1 MENQHQVTLPIL
13 GMTCANCV
21 ASVEKSLAKTQGV
34 HEAQVNLSSERA
46 TVRFDPDKA
55 TVADLVKHIQDAGY
69 DVAIGD
75 AALQLEGS
83 IDPNDAL
90 SLEKLLN
97 QIEGV
102 IYTQVNPTN
111 AKLTVRYVPTILS
124 QNELRKAVRKNG
136 YKLVELSGENAEDPE
151 AAARANEIAHQRKL
165 LNLGL
170 IFTVPLFLLS
180 MGHDFGLL
188 PTMLAHTPW
197 LPWLL
202 FALATPVQFI
212 VGRSFYINAWK
223 SVKNGSANMDLLV
236 ALGTSVAYFYS
247 ILVLV
252 KVFPGHTYFETSAT
266 IITLVRLGKYLE
278 AKAKGGA
285 SEAIRKLLF
294 LRPKKATII
303 RDGLEIEIN
312 ADEVEV
318 GDVLVVRPGEKIPVD
333 GIVAQG
339 ESSVDESMLTGES
352 LPVHKEVGTAVY
364 GATLNKDGRLVVT
377 ANKIGKDTVLSQ
389 IIQLVENAQ
398 ASKAPI
404 QNLADKISA
413 VFVPIVIVIAL
424 ITFLIWFFLVPIA
437 ANSDLTPLARAIINM
452 VAVLVIACPCAMGL
466 ATPTAV
472 MVGTGRGAELGILVK
487 DSASLEEAGSLDT
500 ILLDKT
506 GTLTKGEPTLTDL
519 VSLDPAYSEEKLLQI
534 VSSVESASEHPLA
547 QAIVAEANR
556 RNIQLLPMESFRAI
570 AGKGAR
576 AKVDDKSVFIGSQ
589 RLLEGQEI
597 DLSQASETA
606 GKLQAQGKTIV
617 YAAVEDQLIG
627 LFGITDT
634 LKEQSAEAVRELL
647 KLNLKVGMLTGDN
660 AASAA
665 QIAKVAGID
674 LVFANLL
681 PKDKI
686 AKITELQAQN
696 KKVAMVGDGI
706 NDAPALTQANVGIA
720 IGTGTDVAIASAPIV
735 LISGNLMAVPTAIR
749 LSRRTLRTIKE
760 NLFWAFFY
768 NVLLIPLAAFGKL
781 NPILAAGA
789 MSFSSIFVVTN
800 SMRLKKFK

>member
-75 AALQLEGS
+75 ATLQLEGS

-606 GKLQAQGKTIV
+606 EKLQAQGKTIV

>member
-34 HEAQVNLSSERA
+34 QEAQVNLSSERA

-75 AALQLEGS
+75 ASLQLEGL
-83 IDPNDAL
+83 IDPSDAL
-90 SLEKLLN
+90 SLEKALN
-97 QIEGV
+97 QVEGV
-102 IYTQVNPTN
+102 IYAQVNPTN
-111 AKLTVRYVPTILS
+111 GKLTMRYVPTIVS
-124 QNELRKAVRKNG
+124 QNELRQAVRKIG
-136 YKLVELSGENAEDPE
+136 YKLLELSGENTEDPE

-170 IFTVPLFLLS
+170 LFTIPLFMIS
-180 MGHDFGLL
+180 MSHDFGLL
-188 PTMLAHTPW
+188 PMVLAHAPW

-303 RDGLEIEIN
+303 RDGLESEIN
-312 ADEVEV
+312 IDDVVV

-364 GATLNKDGRLVVT
+364 GATLNKDGRLIVT

-404 QNLADKISA
+404 QTLADKISA

-424 ITFLIWFFLVPIA
+424 ITFLIWFFLVPMA
-437 ANSDLTPLARAIINM
+437 ANSELTPLARAIINM

-487 DSASLEEAGSLDT
+487 DSESLEEAGSLDT
-500 ILLDKT
+500 VLLDKT
-506 GTLTKGEPTLTDL
+506 GTLTKGEPALTDM
-519 VSLDPAYSEEKLLQI
+519 VSLDTAYSEDKLLQL
-534 VSSVESASEHPLA
+534 VASVESGSEHPLA

-556 RNIQLLPMESFRAI
+556 RNVQLLPMESFRAI

-597 DLSQASETA
+597 DLSPA
-606 GKLQAQGKTIV
+606 GESAEKLQSQGKTIV
-617 YAAVEDQLIG
+617 YAAVEDRLIG

-634 LKEQSAEAVRELL
+634 LKDQSVEAVQELH
-647 KLNLKVGMLTGDN
+647 KLGLKVGMLTGDN
-660 AASAA
+660 ATSAA
-665 QIAKVAGID
+665 QIAKAAGID

-686 AKITELQAQN
+686 AKITELQAQS

-749 LSRRTLRTIKE
+749 LSRATLRTIKQ

>member
-576 AKVDDKSVFIGSQ
+576 AKVDDKYVFIGSQ

-606 GKLQAQGKTIV
+606 EKLQAQGKTIV

>member
-34 HEAQVNLSSERA
+34 QEAQVNLSSERA

-75 AALQLEGS
+75 ATLQLEGS

-102 IYTQVNPTN
+102 IYAQVNPTN

-124 QNELRKAVRKNG
+124 QNELRQAVRKNG

-165 LNLGL
+165 LNFGL

-247 ILVLV
+247 ILVLL

-352 LPVHKEVGTAVY
+352 LPVHKEVGAPVY

-437 ANSDLTPLARAIINM
+437 ANSELTPLARAIINM

-534 VSSVESASEHPLA
+534 VSSVESGSEHPLA

-556 RNIQLLPMESFRAI
+556 RNIQLLPIESFRAI

-617 YAAVEDQLIG
+617 YAAVEDHLVG

-634 LKEQSAEAVRELL
+634 LKEQSAEAVRELH

-665 QIAKVAGID
+665 QIAKAAGID

-706 NDAPALTQANVGIA
+706 NDAPALAQANVGIA

>member
-1 MENQHQVTLPIL
+1 MENQHQVTIPIL

-21 ASVEKSLAKTQGV
+21 ATVEKSLAKTQGV
-34 HEAQVNLSSERA
+34 QEAQVNLSSERA
-46 TVRFDPDKA
+46 TVRFDPEKA

-69 DVAIGD
+69 EVAVGD
-75 AALQLEGS
+75 ASLQLEGS

-90 SLEKLLN
+90 ALEKALN
-97 QIEGV
+97 QLEGV
-102 IYTQVNPTN
+102 IYAQVNPTN
-111 AKLTVRYVPTILS
+111 GKLTVRYVPTIVS
-124 QNELRKAVRKNG
+124 QNELRQSVRKIG
-136 YKLVELSGENAEDPE
+136 YKLLELSGENTEDPE

-165 LNLGL
+165 LNIGL
-170 IFTVPLFLLS
+170 FFTIPLFLLS

-188 PTMLAHTPW
+188 PMVLAHASW

-223 SVKNGSANMDLLV
+223 SVRNGSANMDLLV

-247 ILVLV
+247 ILVLL
-252 KVFPGHTYFETSAT
+252 KVFPGHAYFETSAT

-303 RDGLEIEIN
+303 RDGLEAEISI
-312 ADEVEV
+312 DDVVV

-352 LPVHKEVGTAVY
+352 LPVHKELGTAVY
-364 GATLNKDGRLVVT
+364 GATLNKDGRLIVT

-404 QNLADKISA
+404 QTLADKISA
-413 VFVPIVIVIAL
+413 VFVPIVILIAL
-424 ITFLIWFFLVPIA
+424 ITFLVWFFLVPIA
-437 ANSDLTPLARAIINM
+437 ANSELTTLARAIINM

-487 DSASLEEAGSLDT
+487 DSESLEEAGSLDT
-500 ILLDKT
+500 VLLDKT
-506 GTLTKGEPTLTDL
+506 GTLTKGEPALTDM
-519 VSLDPAYSEEKLLQI
+519 VSLDPNYSEEKLLQL
-534 VSSVESASEHPLA
+534 VASVESGSEHPLA

-556 RNIQLLPMESFRAI
+556 RNVQQLSIASFRAI

-576 AKVDDKSVFIGSQ
+576 AKVDEKSVFVGSQ
-589 RLLEGQEI
+589 RLLEGQEV
-597 DLSQASETA
+597 DLSPAAESAE
-606 GKLQAQGKTIV
+606 KLQSQGKTIV
-617 YAAVEDQLIG
+617 YAAVEDKLVG

-634 LKEQSAEAVRELL
+634 LKDQSVEAVQELH
-647 KLNLKVGMLTGDN
+647 KLGLKVGMLTGDN

-665 QIAKVAGID
+665 QIAKAASID

-749 LSRRTLRTIKE
+749 LSRATLRTIKQ

>member
-34 HEAQVNLSSERA
+34 QEAQVNLSSERA

-75 AALQLEGS
+75 ASLQLEGL
-83 IDPNDAL
+83 IDPSDAL
-90 SLEKLLN
+90 SLEKALN
-97 QIEGV
+97 QVEGV
-102 IYTQVNPTN
+102 IYAQVNPTN
-111 AKLTVRYVPTILS
+111 GKLTVRYVPTIVS
-124 QNELRKAVRKNG
+124 QNELRQTVKKNG
-136 YKLVELSGENAEDPE
+136 YKLLELSGENIEDPE

-170 IFTVPLFLLS
+170 LFTIPLFMIS

-188 PTMLAHTPW
+188 PMVLAHASW

-247 ILVLV
+247 ILVLL

-303 RDGLEIEIN
+303 RDGLESEIN
-312 ADEVEV
+312 IDDVVV

-339 ESSVDESMLTGES
+339 ESSVDESVLTGES

-364 GATLNKDGRLVVT
+364 GATLNKDGRLIVT

-404 QNLADKISA
+404 QTLADKISA

-424 ITFLIWFFLVPIA
+424 ITFLIWFFLVPMA
-437 ANSDLTPLARAIINM
+437 ANSELTPLARAIINM

-487 DSASLEEAGSLDT
+487 DSESLEEAGSLDT
-500 ILLDKT
+500 VLLDKT
-506 GTLTKGEPTLTDL
+506 GTLTKGEPALTDM
-519 VSLDPAYSEEKLLQI
+519 VSLDTAYSEDKLLQL
-534 VSSVESASEHPLA
+534 VASVESGSEHPLA

-556 RNIQLLPMESFRAI
+556 RNVQLLPMESFRAI

-597 DLSQASETA
+597 DLSPA
-606 GKLQAQGKTIV
+606 GESAEKLQSQGKTIV
-617 YAAVEDQLIG
+617 YAAVEDRLIG

-634 LKEQSAEAVRELL
+634 LKEQSVEAVQELH
-647 KLNLKVGMLTGDN
+647 KLGLKVGMLTGDN
-660 AASAA
+660 ATSAA
-665 QIAKVAGID
+665 QIAKAAGID

-686 AKITELQAQN
+686 AKITELQAQS

-749 LSRRTLRTIKE
+749 LSRATLRTIKQ

>member
-21 ASVEKSLAKTQGV
+21 ATVEKSLSKTDGV
-34 HEAQVNLSSERA
+34 QEAQVNLSNERA
-46 TVRFDPDKA
+46 TVRFDPEKA
-55 TVADLVKHIQDAGY
+55 TVADLVKHIQNAGY
-69 DVAIGD
+69 DVAVGD
-75 AALQLEGS
+75 ASLQLEGS

-90 SLEKLLN
+90 ALEKTLN
-97 QIEGV
+97 QAEGV
-102 IYTQVNPTN
+102 IYTQVNPAN
-111 AKLTVRYVPTILS
+111 GKLTVRYVPTIIS
-124 QNELRKAVRKNG
+124 QNELRQAVRKSG
-136 YKLVELSGENAEDPE
+136 YKLVELSAESAEDPE
-151 AAARANEIAHQRKL
+151 AAARAREIAHQRKL
-165 LNLGL
+165 LTIGL
-170 IFTVPLFLLS
+170 IFTIPLFLLS

-188 PTMLAHTPW
+188 PMFLAHTSW
-197 LPWLL
+197 LPWLF

-223 SVKNGSANMDLLV
+223 SIRNGSANMDLLV
-236 ALGTSVAYFYS
+236 SLGTSVAYFYS
-247 ILVLV
+247 ILVLL

-303 RDGLEIEIN
+303 RDGIESEIN
-312 ADEVEV
+312 IDDVVV

-352 LPVHKEVGTAVY
+352 LPVHKEVGAAVY
-364 GATLNKDGRLVVT
+364 GATLNKDGRLVLT

-413 VFVPIVIVIAL
+413 VFVPIVIGIAL
-424 ITFLIWFFLVPIA
+424 VTFLVWFFLVPMTA
-437 ANSDLTPLARAIINM
+437 SSELTPLARAIINT

-487 DSASLEEAGSLDT
+487 DSESLEEAGSLDT

-506 GTLTKGEPTLTDL
+506 GTLTKGEPALTDL
-519 VSLDPAYSEEKLLQI
+519 VSLDPDYPEEKLLQL
-534 VSSVESASEHPLA
+534 VASVESGSEHPLG

-556 RNIQLLPMESFRAI
+556 RNVQLLAIASFRAI

-576 AKVDDKSVFIGSQ
+576 AKVDEKSIYVGSQ
-589 RLLEGQEI
+589 RLLESQEL
-597 DLSQASETA
+597 DLSQAQEHA
-606 GKLQAQGKTIV
+606 EKLQAQGKTIV
-617 YAAVEDQLIG
+617 YAAVEDKLVG

-634 LKEQSAEAVRELL
+634 LKDQSVEAVKELH

-665 QIAKVAGID
+665 QIAKTAGID
-674 LVFANLL
+674 LVYANLL

-749 LSRRTLRTIKE
+749 LSRSTLKTIKQ

-781 NPILAAGA
+781 NPILAAAA

-800 SMRLKKFK
+800 SIRLKKFK

>member
-1 MENQHQVTLPIL
+1 
-13 GMTCANCV
+13 
-21 ASVEKSLAKTQGV
+21 
-34 HEAQVNLSSERA
+34 
-46 TVRFDPDKA
+46 
-55 TVADLVKHIQDAGY
+55 
-69 DVAIGD
+69 
-75 AALQLEGS
+75 
-83 IDPNDAL
+83 
-90 SLEKLLN
+90 
-97 QIEGV
+97 
-102 IYTQVNPTN
+102 
-111 AKLTVRYVPTILS
+111 
-124 QNELRKAVRKNG
+124 
-136 YKLVELSGENAEDPE
+136 
-151 AAARANEIAHQRKL
+151 
-165 LNLGL
+165 
-170 IFTVPLFLLS
+170 

-188 PTMLAHTPW
+188 PMVLAHAPW

-236 ALGTSVAYFYS
+236 SLGTSVAYFYS
-247 ILVLV
+247 ILVLL
-252 KVFPGHTYFETSAT
+252 KVFPGHAYFETSAT

-303 RDGLEIEIN
+303 RDGLESEIN
-312 ADEVEV
+312 IDDVVV

-364 GATLNKDGRLVVT
+364 GATLNKDGRLIVT

-404 QNLADKISA
+404 QTLADKISA

-424 ITFLIWFFLVPIA
+424 ITFLVWFFLVPMA
-437 ANSDLTPLARAIINM
+437 ANSELTPLARAIINM

-487 DSASLEEAGSLDT
+487 DSESLEEAGSLDT
-500 ILLDKT
+500 VLLDKT
-506 GTLTKGEPTLTDL
+506 GTLTKGEPALTDM
-519 VSLDPAYSEEKLLQI
+519 VSLDTAYSEEKLLQL
-534 VSSVESASEHPLA
+534 VASVESGSEHPLA

-556 RNIQLLPMESFRAI
+556 RNVQLLPMESFRAI

-576 AKVDDKSVFIGSQ
+576 AKVEDKSVFIGSQ
-589 RLLEGQEI
+589 RLLEGEEV
-597 DLSQASETA
+597 DLSQARESAE
-606 GKLQAQGKTIV
+606 KLQSQGKTIV
-617 YAAVEDQLIG
+617 YAAVQDRLIG

-634 LKEQSAEAVRELL
+634 LKDQSVEAVQELH
-647 KLNLKVGMLTGDN
+647 KLGLKVGMLTGDN
-660 AASAA
+660 ATSAA
-665 QIAKVAGID
+665 QIAKAAGID

-749 LSRRTLRTIKE
+749 LSRATLRTIKQ

>member
-1 MENQHQVTLPIL
+1 
-13 GMTCANCV
+13 
-21 ASVEKSLAKTQGV
+21 
-34 HEAQVNLSSERA
+34 
-46 TVRFDPDKA
+46 
-55 TVADLVKHIQDAGY
+55 
-69 DVAIGD
+69 
-75 AALQLEGS
+75 
-83 IDPNDAL
+83 
-90 SLEKLLN
+90 
-97 QIEGV
+97 
-102 IYTQVNPTN
+102 
-111 AKLTVRYVPTILS
+111 
-124 QNELRKAVRKNG
+124 
-136 YKLVELSGENAEDPE
+136 
-151 AAARANEIAHQRKL
+151 
-165 LNLGL
+165 
-170 IFTVPLFLLS
+170 
-180 MGHDFGLL
+180 LL

-247 ILVLV
+247 ILVLL

-352 LPVHKEVGTAVY
+352 LPVHKEVGAPVY

-437 ANSDLTPLARAIINM
+437 ANSELTPLARAIINM

-534 VSSVESASEHPLA
+534 VSSVESGSEHPLA

-556 RNIQLLPMESFRAI
+556 RNIQLLPIESFRAI

-617 YAAVEDQLIG
+617 YAAVEDHLVG

-634 LKEQSAEAVRELL
+634 LKEQSAEAVRELH

-665 QIAKVAGID
+665 QIAKAAGID

-706 NDAPALTQANVGIA
+706 NDAPALAQANVGIA

>member
-1 MENQHQVTLPIL
+1 MQNQHQVTLPIL

-34 HEAQVNLSSERA
+34 QEAQVNLSSERA

-83 IDPNDAL
+83 IDSNDAL

-97 QIEGV
+97 HIEGV
-102 IYTQVNPTN
+102 IYAQVNPTN

-124 QNELRKAVRKNG
+124 QNELRQAVRKNG
-136 YKLVELSGENAEDPE
+136 YKLVEVSGENAEDPE
-151 AAARANEIAHQRKL
+151 SAARANEIAHQRKL
-165 LNLGL
+165 LNFGL

-188 PTMLAHTPW
+188 PTMLAHSPW

-247 ILVLV
+247 ILVLL
-252 KVFPGHTYFETSAT
+252 KVFPGHAYFETSAT
-266 IITLVRLGKYLE
+266 IVTLVRLGKYLE

-285 SEAIRKLLF
+285 GEAIRKLLF
-294 LRPKKATII
+294 LRPKKATVI
-303 RDGLEIEIN
+303 RDGLEVEIN

-352 LPVHKEVGTAVY
+352 LPVHKELGAAVY

-437 ANSDLTPLARAIINM
+437 ANSELTPLARAIINM

-534 VSSVESASEHPLA
+534 VSSVESGSEHPLA

-576 AKVDDKSVFIGSQ
+576 AKVGDKSIFIGSQ

-606 GKLQAQGKTIV
+606 EKLQAQGKTIV
-617 YAAVEDQLIG
+617 YAAVEDHLVG

-634 LKEQSAEAVRELL
+634 LKEQSAEAVRELH

-665 QIAKVAGID
+665 QIAKAAGID

-686 AKITELQAQN
+686 AKIIELQAQN

>member
-34 HEAQVNLSSERA
+34 QEAQVNLSSERA

-75 AALQLEGS
+75 ASLQLEGL
-83 IDPNDAL
+83 IDPSDAL
-90 SLEKLLN
+90 SLEKALN
-97 QIEGV
+97 QVEGV
-102 IYTQVNPTN
+102 IYAQVNPTN
-111 AKLTVRYVPTILS
+111 GKLTVRYVPTIVS
-124 QNELRKAVRKNG
+124 QNELRQTVKKNG
-136 YKLVELSGENAEDPE
+136 YKLLELSGENIEDPE

-170 IFTVPLFLLS
+170 LFTIPLFMIS

-188 PTMLAHTPW
+188 PMVLAHASW

-247 ILVLV
+247 ILVLL

-303 RDGLEIEIN
+303 RDGLESEIN
-312 ADEVEV
+312 IDDVVV

-364 GATLNKDGRLVVT
+364 GATLNKDGRLIVT

-404 QNLADKISA
+404 QTLADKISA

-424 ITFLIWFFLVPIA
+424 ITFLVWFFLVPMA
-437 ANSDLTPLARAIINM
+437 ANSELTPLARAIINM

-487 DSASLEEAGSLDT
+487 DSESLEEAGSLDT
-500 ILLDKT
+500 VLLDKT
-506 GTLTKGEPTLTDL
+506 GTLTKGEPALTDM
-519 VSLDPAYSEEKLLQI
+519 VSLDTAYSEDKLLQL
-534 VSSVESASEHPLA
+534 VASVESGSEHPLA

-556 RNIQLLPMESFRAI
+556 RNVQLLPMESFRAI

-576 AKVDDKSVFIGSQ
+576 AKVDAKSVFIGSQ

-597 DLSQASETA
+597 DLSPA
-606 GKLQAQGKTIV
+606 GESAEKLQSQGKTIV
-617 YAAVEDQLIG
+617 YAAVEDRLIG

-634 LKEQSAEAVRELL
+634 LKEQSVEAVQELH
-647 KLNLKVGMLTGDN
+647 KLGLKVGMLTGDN
-660 AASAA
+660 ATSAA
-665 QIAKVAGID
+665 QIAKAAGID

-686 AKITELQAQN
+686 AKITELQTQN

-749 LSRRTLRTIKE
+749 LSRATLRTIKQ

>member
-1 MENQHQVTLPIL
+1 MQNQHQVTLPIL

-34 HEAQVNLSSERA
+34 QEAQVNLSSERA

-83 IDPNDAL
+83 IDSNDAL

-97 QIEGV
+97 HIEGV
-102 IYTQVNPTN
+102 IYAQVNPTN

-124 QNELRKAVRKNG
+124 QNELRQAVRKNG
-136 YKLVELSGENAEDPE
+136 YKLVEVSGENAEDPE
-151 AAARANEIAHQRKL
+151 SAARANEIAHQRKL
-165 LNLGL
+165 LNFGL

-188 PTMLAHTPW
+188 PTMLAHSPW

-247 ILVLV
+247 ILVLL
-252 KVFPGHTYFETSAT
+252 KVFPGHAYFETSAT
-266 IITLVRLGKYLE
+266 IVTLVRLGKYLE

-285 SEAIRKLLF
+285 GEAIRKLLF
-294 LRPKKATII
+294 LRPKKATVI
-303 RDGLEIEIN
+303 RDGLEVEIN
-312 ADEVEV
+312 AEEVEV

-352 LPVHKEVGTAVY
+352 LPVHKELGAAVY

-437 ANSDLTPLARAIINM
+437 ANSELTPLARAIINM

-534 VSSVESASEHPLA
+534 VSSVESGSEHPLA

-576 AKVDDKSVFIGSQ
+576 AKVGDKSIFIGSQ

-606 GKLQAQGKTIV
+606 EKLQAQGKTIV
-617 YAAVEDQLIG
+617 YAAVEDHLVG

-634 LKEQSAEAVRELL
+634 LKEQSAEAVRELH

-665 QIAKVAGID
+665 QIAKAAGID

-686 AKITELQAQN
+686 AKIIELQAQN

>member
-21 ASVEKSLAKTQGV
+21 ATVEKSLSKTEGV
-34 HEAQVNLSSERA
+34 QEAQVNLSSERA
-46 TVRFDPDKA
+46 TVRFNPDKA
-55 TVADLVKHIQDAGY
+55 SVADLVKHIQDAGY
-69 DVAIGD
+69 EVAVGD
-75 AALQLEGS
+75 ASLQLEGS
-83 IDPNDAL
+83 IDPTDAL
-90 SLEKLLN
+90 TLEKSLN

-102 IYTQVNPTN
+102 IYAQVNPAN
-111 AKLTVRYVPTILS
+111 GKLTVRYIPTIVS
-124 QNELRKAVRKNG
+124 QNELRQSVRKSGN
-136 YKLVELSGENAEDPE
+136 KLVELTGENVEDPE

-165 LNLGL
+165 LNIGL

-180 MGHDFGLL
+180 MGRDFGLL
-188 PTMLAHTPW
+188 PMALGHSPW
-197 LPWLL
+197 LSWLL

-223 SVKNGSANMDLLV
+223 SIKNRSANMDLLV
-236 ALGTSVAYFYS
+236 SLGTSVAYFYS
-247 ILVLV
+247 IMVLL

-303 RDGLEIEIN
+303 RDGVESEIN
-312 ADEVEV
+312 IDDVEV

-333 GIVAQG
+333 GIVSQG

-352 LPVHKEVGTAVY
+352 LPVHKEVGAAVY
-364 GATLNKDGRLVVT
+364 GATLNKDGRLVLT
-377 ANKIGKDTVLSQ
+377 ANKVGKDTVLSQ

-413 VFVPIVIVIAL
+413 VFVPIVIGIAL
-424 ITFLIWFFLVPIA
+424 VTFLVWFFLVPLA
-437 ANSDLTPLARAIINM
+437 ANSELTPLARAIINT

-487 DSASLEEAGSLDT
+487 DSESLEEAGSLDT
-500 ILLDKT
+500 VLLDKT
-506 GTLTKGEPTLTDL
+506 GTLTRGEPALTDL
-519 VSLDPAYSEEKLLQI
+519 VSLDPSYPEEKLLQI
-534 VSSVESASEHPLA
+534 TASVESGSEHPLA

-556 RNIQLLPMESFRAI
+556 RNIQLLPVVSFRAI
-570 AGKGAR
+570 SGKGAR
-576 AKVDDKSVFIGSQ
+576 GKVDDKSVFIGSQ
-589 RLLEGQEI
+589 RLLEGEEI
-597 DLSQASETA
+597 DLSQTSESA
-606 GKLQAQGKTIV
+606 AKLQAQGKTIV
-617 YAAVEDQLIG
+617 YAAVENRLVGI
-627 LFGITDT
+627 FGITDT
-634 LKEQSAEAVRELL
+634 LKDQSVEAVRELH
-647 KLNLKVGMLTGDN
+647 KLNLQVGMLTGDN
-660 AASAA
+660 ATSAA
-665 QIAKVAGID
+665 QIAKMAGID
-674 LVFANLL
+674 LIFANLL

-686 AKITELQAQN
+686 SKITELQAQN

-749 LSRRTLRTIKE
+749 LSRSTLRTIKQ

-781 NPILAAGA
+781 NPILAAAA
-789 MSFSSIFVVTN
+789 MSFSSIFVITN
-800 SMRLKKFK
+800 SLRLKKFK

>member
-34 HEAQVNLSSERA
+34 QEAQVNLSSERA
-46 TVRFDPDKA
+46 TVCFDPDKA

-75 AALQLEGS
+75 ASLQLEGL
-83 IDPNDAL
+83 IDPSDAL
-90 SLEKLLN
+90 SLEKALN
-97 QIEGV
+97 EVEGV
-102 IYTQVNPTN
+102 IYAQVNPTN
-111 AKLTVRYVPTILS
+111 GKLTVRYVPTIVS
-124 QNELRKAVRKNG
+124 QNELRQAVRKIG
-136 YKLVELSGENAEDPE
+136 YKLLELSGENIEDPE

-170 IFTVPLFLLS
+170 LFTIPLFLIS

-188 PTMLAHTPW
+188 PMVLAHAPW

-247 ILVLV
+247 ILVLL
-252 KVFPGHTYFETSAT
+252 KVFPGHAYFETSAT

-303 RDGLEIEIN
+303 RDGLESEIN
-312 ADEVEV
+312 IDDVVV

-364 GATLNKDGRLVVT
+364 GATLNKDGRLIVT

-404 QNLADKISA
+404 QTLADKISA

-424 ITFLIWFFLVPIA
+424 ITFLIWFFLVPMA
-437 ANSDLTPLARAIINM
+437 ANSELTPLARAIINM

-487 DSASLEEAGSLDT
+487 DSESLEEAGSLDT
-500 ILLDKT
+500 VLLDKT
-506 GTLTKGEPTLTDL
+506 GTLTKGEPALTDM
-519 VSLDPAYSEEKLLQI
+519 VSLDTAYSEDKLLQL
-534 VSSVESASEHPLA
+534 VASVESGSEHPLA

-556 RNIQLLPMESFRAI
+556 RNVQLLPMESFRAI

-576 AKVDDKSVFIGSQ
+576 AKVDAKSVFIGSQ

-597 DLSQASETA
+597 DLSPA
-606 GKLQAQGKTIV
+606 GESAEKLQSQGKTIV
-617 YAAVEDQLIG
+617 YAAVEDRLIG

-634 LKEQSAEAVRELL
+634 LKDQSVEAVQELH
-647 KLNLKVGMLTGDN
+647 KLGLKVGMLTGDN
-660 AASAA
+660 ATSAA
-665 QIAKVAGID
+665 QIAKAAGID

-749 LSRRTLRTIKE
+749 LSRATLRTIKQ

>member
-21 ASVEKSLAKTQGV
+21 ATVEKSLAKTQGV
-34 HEAQVNLSSERA
+34 QEAQVNLSSERA
-46 TVRFDPDKA
+46 TVRFDPAKA

-75 AALQLEGS
+75 ASLQLEGL
-83 IDPNDAL
+83 IDPSDAL
-90 SLEKLLN
+90 SLEKALN
-97 QIEGV
+97 QVEGV
-102 IYTQVNPTN
+102 IYAQVNPTN
-111 AKLTVRYVPTILS
+111 GKLTVRYVPTIVS
-124 QNELRKAVRKNG
+124 QNELRQAVKKNG
-136 YKLVELSGENAEDPE
+136 YKLVELSTDCAEDPE
-151 AAARANEIAHQRKL
+151 ALARANEIAHQRKL
-165 LNLGL
+165 LTIGL
-170 IFTVPLFLLS
+170 LFTVPLFLLS

-188 PTMLAHTPW
+188 PMFLAHAPW

-223 SVKNGSANMDLLV
+223 SIKNGSANMDLLV
-236 ALGTSVAYFYS
+236 SLGTSVAYFYS
-247 ILVLV
+247 ILVLL
-252 KVFPGHTYFETSAT
+252 KVFPGHAYFETSAT

-303 RDGLEIEIN
+303 RDGVESEIN
-312 ADEVEV
+312 IDDVEV

-352 LPVHKEVGTAVY
+352 LPVHKEVGTPVY
-364 GATLNKDGRLVVT
+364 GATLNKDGRLILT

-398 ASKAPI
+398 GSKAPI

-424 ITFLIWFFLVPIA
+424 ITFLVWFFLVPMA
-437 ANSDLTPLARAIINM
+437 ANSELTPLARAIINM

-487 DSASLEEAGSLDT
+487 DSESLEEAGSLDT

-506 GTLTKGEPTLTDL
+506 GTLTKGEPALTDM
-519 VSLDPAYSEEKLLQI
+519 VSLDTAYSEEKLLQL
-534 VSSVESASEHPLA
+534 VASVESGSEHPLA

-556 RNIQLLPMESFRAI
+556 RNVQLLPIESFRAI

-576 AKVDDKSVFIGSQ
+576 AKVDEKSVFIGSQ

-597 DLSQASETA
+597 DLSPA
-606 GKLQAQGKTIV
+606 GESAEKLQSQGKTIV
-617 YAAVEDQLIG
+617 YAAVEDRLVG

-634 LKEQSAEAVRELL
+634 LKDQSVEAVQELH
-647 KLNLKVGMLTGDN
+647 KLGLKVGMLTGDN
-660 AASAA
+660 ATSAA
-665 QIAKVAGID
+665 QIAKAAGID

-749 LSRRTLRTIKE
+749 LSRATLRTIKQ

>member
-34 HEAQVNLSSERA
+34 QEAQVNLSSERA

-75 AALQLEGS
+75 ASLQLEGL
-83 IDPNDAL
+83 IDPSDAL
-90 SLEKLLN
+90 SLEKALN
-97 QIEGV
+97 QVEGV
-102 IYTQVNPTN
+102 IYAQVNPTN
-111 AKLTVRYVPTILS
+111 GKLTVRYVPTIVS
-124 QNELRKAVRKNG
+124 QNELRQAVRKIG
-136 YKLVELSGENAEDPE
+136 YKLLELSGENTEDPE

-170 IFTVPLFLLS
+170 LFTIPLFTIS

-188 PTMLAHTPW
+188 PMVLAHAPW

-236 ALGTSVAYFYS
+236 SLGTSVAYFYS
-247 ILVLV
+247 ILVLL
-252 KVFPGHTYFETSAT
+252 KVFPGHAYFETSAT

-303 RDGLEIEIN
+303 RDGLESEIN
-312 ADEVEV
+312 IDDVVV

-364 GATLNKDGRLVVT
+364 GATLNKDGRLIVT

-404 QNLADKISA
+404 QTLADKISA

-424 ITFLIWFFLVPIA
+424 ITFLVWFFLVPMA
-437 ANSDLTPLARAIINM
+437 ANSELTPLARAIINM

-487 DSASLEEAGSLDT
+487 DSESLEEAGSLDT
-500 ILLDKT
+500 VLLDKT
-506 GTLTKGEPTLTDL
+506 GTLTKGEPALTDM
-519 VSLDPAYSEEKLLQI
+519 VSLDTAYSEEKLLQL
-534 VSSVESASEHPLA
+534 VASVESGSEHPLA

-556 RNIQLLPMESFRAI
+556 RNVQLLPMESFRAI

-576 AKVDDKSVFIGSQ
+576 AKVEDKSVFIGSQ
-589 RLLEGQEI
+589 RLLEGEEV
-597 DLSQASETA
+597 DLSQARESAE
-606 GKLQAQGKTIV
+606 KLQSQGKTIV
-617 YAAVEDQLIG
+617 YAAVQDRLIG

-634 LKEQSAEAVRELL
+634 LKDQSVEAVQELH
-647 KLNLKVGMLTGDN
+647 KLGLKVGMLTGDN
-660 AASAA
+660 ATSAA
-665 QIAKVAGID
+665 QIAKAAGID

-749 LSRRTLRTIKE
+749 LSRATLRTIKQ

>member
-34 HEAQVNLSSERA
+34 QEAQVNLSSERA

-75 AALQLEGS
+75 ASLQLEGL
-83 IDPNDAL
+83 IDPSDAL
-90 SLEKLLN
+90 SLEKALN
-97 QIEGV
+97 QVEGV
-102 IYTQVNPTN
+102 IYAQVNPTN
-111 AKLTVRYVPTILS
+111 GKLTMRYVPTIVS
-124 QNELRKAVRKNG
+124 QNELRQAVRKIG
-136 YKLVELSGENAEDPE
+136 YKLLELSGENTEDPE

-170 IFTVPLFLLS
+170 LFTIPLFMIS

-188 PTMLAHTPW
+188 PMVLAHAPW

-303 RDGLEIEIN
+303 RDGLESEIN
-312 ADEVEV
+312 IDDVVV

-364 GATLNKDGRLVVT
+364 GATLNKDGRLIVT

-404 QNLADKISA
+404 QTLADKISA

-424 ITFLIWFFLVPIA
+424 ITFLIWFFLVPMA
-437 ANSDLTPLARAIINM
+437 ANSELTPLARAIINM

-487 DSASLEEAGSLDT
+487 DSESLEEAGSLDT
-500 ILLDKT
+500 VLLDKT
-506 GTLTKGEPTLTDL
+506 GTLTKGEPALTDM
-519 VSLDPAYSEEKLLQI
+519 VSLDTAYSEDKLLQL
-534 VSSVESASEHPLA
+534 VASVESGSEHPLA

-556 RNIQLLPMESFRAI
+556 RNVQLLPMESFRAI

-597 DLSQASETA
+597 DLSPA
-606 GKLQAQGKTIV
+606 GESAEKLQSQGKTIV
-617 YAAVEDQLIG
+617 YAAVEDRLIG

-634 LKEQSAEAVRELL
+634 LKDQSVEAVQELH
-647 KLNLKVGMLTGDN
+647 KLGLKVGMLTGDN
-660 AASAA
+660 ATSAA
-665 QIAKVAGID
+665 QIAKAAGID

-686 AKITELQAQN
+686 AKITELQAQS

-749 LSRRTLRTIKE
+749 LSRATLRTIKQ

>member
-21 ASVEKSLAKTQGV
+21 ATVEKSLSKTEGV
-34 HEAQVNLSSERA
+34 QEAQVNLSSERA
-46 TVRFDPDKA
+46 TVRFDPAKA
-55 TVADLVKHIQDAGY
+55 NVADLVKHIQDAGY
-69 DVAIGD
+69 EVAVGD
-75 AALQLEGS
+75 ASLQLEGS

-90 SLEKLLN
+90 ALEKSLN

-102 IYTQVNPTN
+102 IYAQVNPTN
-111 AKLTVRYVPTILS
+111 SKLTVRYVPTIVS
-124 QNELRKAVRKNG
+124 QNELRQAVRKSG
-136 YKLVELSGENAEDPE
+136 YKLVELSGENVEDPE
-151 AAARANEIAHQRKL
+151 AAARAHEIAHQRKL
-165 LNLGL
+165 LNIGL

-188 PTMLAHTPW
+188 PMALAHSPL

-236 ALGTSVAYFYS
+236 SLGTSVAYFYS
-247 ILVLV
+247 ILVLL
-252 KVFPGHTYFETSAT
+252 KVFPGHAYFETSAT

-303 RDGLEIEIN
+303 RDGVESEIN
-312 ADEVEV
+312 IDDVEV

-333 GIVAQG
+333 GIVSQG

-352 LPVHKEVGTAVY
+352 LPVHKEIGAAVY
-364 GATLNKDGRLVVT
+364 GATLNKDGRLILT

-413 VFVPIVIVIAL
+413 VFVPIVIGIAM
-424 ITFLIWFFLVPIA
+424 ITFLVWFFLVPLA
-437 ANSDLTPLARAIINM
+437 ANSELTPLARAIINT

-506 GTLTKGEPTLTDL
+506 GTLTKGEPALTDL
-519 VSLDPAYSEEKLLQI
+519 VSLDPAYPEENLLQI
-534 VSSVESASEHPLA
+534 VASVESGSEHPLG

-556 RNIQLLPMESFRAI
+556 RNIQLLPIGSFRAI

-576 AKVDDKSVFIGSQ
+576 GKVNDKPIFVGSQ
-589 RLLEGQEI
+589 RLLEGEEI
-597 DLSQASETA
+597 DLGPASESA
-606 GKLQAQGKTIV
+606 ERLQSQGKTIV
-617 YAAVEDQLIG
+617 YAAVENKLIG

-634 LKEQSAEAVRELL
+634 LKDQSVEAVRELH
-647 KLNLKVGMLTGDN
+647 KLNLEVGMLTGDN

-665 QIAKVAGID
+665 QIAKAAGID

-686 AKITELQAQN
+686 SKILELQAQN

-749 LSRRTLRTIKE
+749 LSRATLRTIKQ

-781 NPILAAGA
+781 NPILAAAA

-800 SMRLKKFK
+800 SIRLKKFK

>member
-34 HEAQVNLSSERA
+34 QEAQVNLSSERA

-75 AALQLEGS
+75 ASLQLEGL
-83 IDPNDAL
+83 IDPSDAL
-90 SLEKLLN
+90 SLEKALN
-97 QIEGV
+97 QVEGV
-102 IYTQVNPTN
+102 IYAQVNPTN
-111 AKLTVRYVPTILS
+111 GKLTVRYVPTIVS
-124 QNELRKAVRKNG
+124 QNELRQAVRKIG
-136 YKLVELSGENAEDPE
+136 YKLLELSGENTEDPE

-170 IFTVPLFLLS
+170 LFTIPLFTIS

-188 PTMLAHTPW
+188 PMFLAHAPW

-236 ALGTSVAYFYS
+236 SLGTSVAYFYS
-247 ILVLV
+247 ILVLL
-252 KVFPGHTYFETSAT
+252 KVFPGHAYFETSAT

-303 RDGLEIEIN
+303 RDGLESEIN
-312 ADEVEV
+312 IDDVVV

-364 GATLNKDGRLVVT
+364 GATLNKDGRLIVT

-404 QNLADKISA
+404 QTLADKISA

-424 ITFLIWFFLVPIA
+424 ITFLVWFFLVPMA
-437 ANSDLTPLARAIINM
+437 ANSELTPLARAIINM

-487 DSASLEEAGSLDT
+487 DSESLEEAGSLDT
-500 ILLDKT
+500 VLLDKT
-506 GTLTKGEPTLTDL
+506 GTLTKGEPALTDM
-519 VSLDPAYSEEKLLQI
+519 VSLDTTYSEEKLLQL
-534 VSSVESASEHPLA
+534 VASVESGSEHPLA

-556 RNIQLLPMESFRAI
+556 RNVQLLPMESFRAI

-589 RLLEGQEI
+589 RLLEGEEV
-597 DLSQASETA
+597 DLSQARESAE
-606 GKLQAQGKTIV
+606 KLQSQGKTIV
-617 YAAVEDQLIG
+617 YAAVQDRLIG

-634 LKEQSAEAVRELL
+634 LKDQSVEAVQELH
-647 KLNLKVGMLTGDN
+647 KLGLKVGMLTGDN
-660 AASAA
+660 ATSAA
-665 QIAKVAGID
+665 QIAKAAGID

-749 LSRRTLRTIKE
+749 LSRATLRTIKQ

>member
-1 MENQHQVTLPIL
+1 MENQHQVTIPIL

-21 ASVEKSLAKTQGV
+21 ATVEKSLAKTQGV
-34 HEAQVNLSSERA
+34 QEAQVNLSSERA
-46 TVRFDPDKA
+46 TVRFDPEKA

-69 DVAIGD
+69 DVAVGD
-75 AALQLEGS
+75 ASLQLEGL
-83 IDPNDAL
+83 IDPSDAL
-90 SLEKLLN
+90 ALEKALN
-97 QIEGV
+97 LIEGV
-102 IYTQVNPTN
+102 IYAQVNPTN
-111 AKLTVRYVPTILS
+111 GKVTVRYVPTIVS
-124 QNELRKAVRKNG
+124 QNELRLSVRKSG
-136 YKLVELSGENAEDPE
+136 YKLLELSGENVEDPE

-170 IFTVPLFLLS
+170 LFTIPLFLIS
-180 MGHDFGLL
+180 MAHDFGLL
-188 PTMLAHTPW
+188 PMILAHAPW

-247 ILVLV
+247 ILVLL

-303 RDGLEIEIN
+303 RDGIETEISI
-312 ADEVEV
+312 DDVVV

-352 LPVHKEVGTAVY
+352 LPVHKEFGTAVY
-364 GATLNKDGRLVVT
+364 GATLNKDGRLIIT
-377 ANKIGKDTVLSQ
+377 ANKIGKDTVLAQ

-413 VFVPIVIVIAL
+413 VFVPIVIVIAV
-424 ITFLIWFFLVPIA
+424 ITFLIWFFLVPMA
-437 ANSDLTPLARAIINM
+437 ANSELTPLARAIINM

-487 DSASLEEAGSLDT
+487 DSESLEEAGSLDT
-500 ILLDKT
+500 VLLDKT
-506 GTLTKGEPTLTDL
+506 GTLTKGEPALTDM
-519 VSLDPAYSEEKLLQI
+519 VSLDPAYSEENLLQL
-534 VSSVESASEHPLA
+534 VASVESGSEHPLA

-556 RNIQLLPMESFRAI
+556 RNLQILPMESFRAI

-576 AKVDDKSVFIGSQ
+576 AKVG
-589 RLLEGQEI
+589 E
-597 DLSQASETA
+597 
-606 GKLQAQGKTIV
+606 
-617 YAAVEDQLIG
+617 
-627 LFGITDT
+627 
-634 LKEQSAEAVRELL
+634 
-647 KLNLKVGMLTGDN
+647 
-660 AASAA
+660 
-665 QIAKVAGID
+665 
-674 LVFANLL
+674 
-681 PKDKI
+681 
-686 AKITELQAQN
+686 
-696 KKVAMVGDGI
+696 
-706 NDAPALTQANVGIA
+706 
-720 IGTGTDVAIASAPIV
+720 
-735 LISGNLMAVPTAIR
+735 
-749 LSRRTLRTIKE
+749 
-760 NLFWAFFY
+760 
-768 NVLLIPLAAFGKL
+768 
-781 NPILAAGA
+781 
-789 MSFSSIFVVTN
+789 
-800 SMRLKKFK
+800 

>member
-21 ASVEKSLAKTQGV
+21 ATVEKSLSKTDGV
-34 HEAQVNLSSERA
+34 QEAQVNLSSERA
-46 TVRFDPDKA
+46 TVRFDPEKA
-55 TVADLVKHIQDAGY
+55 TIADLVKHIQDAGY
-69 DVAIGD
+69 DVAVGD
-75 AALQLEGS
+75 ASLQLEGL
-83 IDPNDAL
+83 IDPTDAL
-90 SLEKLLN
+90 ALEKTLN
-97 QIEGV
+97 QVEGV
-102 IYTQVNPTN
+102 IYAQVNPAN
-111 AKLTVRYVPTILS
+111 GKMTVRYVPTIVS
-124 QNELRKAVRKNG
+124 QNELRQVVRKSG
-136 YKLVELSGENAEDPE
+136 YKLVELSADSTEDPE
-151 AAARANEIAHQRKL
+151 AAARAKEIGHQRKL
-165 LNLGL
+165 LTLGL

-188 PTMLAHTPW
+188 PMFLVHTSW
-197 LPWLL
+197 LPWLF

-212 VGRSFYINAWK
+212 VGRSFYVNAWK
-223 SVKNGSANMDLLV
+223 SIRNGSANMDLLV
-236 ALGTSVAYFYS
+236 SLGTSVAYFYS
-247 ILVLV
+247 ILVLL

-303 RDGLEIEIN
+303 RDGIESEIN
-312 ADEVEV
+312 IDDVIV

-333 GIVAQG
+333 GIVSQG

-352 LPVHKEVGTAVY
+352 LPIHKEVGAAVY
-364 GATLNKDGRLVVT
+364 GATLNKDGRLVLT

-413 VFVPIVIVIAL
+413 VFVPIVIAIAL
-424 ITFLIWFFLVPIA
+424 VTFLVWFFLVPMT
-437 ANSDLTPLARAIINM
+437 ANSDLTPLARAIINT

-487 DSASLEEAGSLDT
+487 DSESLEEAGSLDT

-506 GTLTKGEPTLTDL
+506 GTLTKGEPALTDL
-519 VSLDPAYSEEKLLQI
+519 VSLDPNYTEEKLLQL
-534 VSSVESASEHPLA
+534 VASVESGSEHPLG

-556 RNIQLLPMESFRAI
+556 RNVQLLAITSFRAI

-576 AKVDDKSVFIGSQ
+576 AKVDEKSVYVGSQ
-589 RLLEGQEI
+589 RLLESQEL
-597 DLSQASETA
+597 DLSQARDITE
-606 GKLQAQGKTIV
+606 KLQAQGKTIV
-617 YAAVEDQLIG
+617 YAAVEDKLVG

-634 LKEQSAEAVRELL
+634 LKDQSMEAVKELH

-660 AASAA
+660 AVSAA
-665 QIAKVAGID
+665 QIAKTAGID
-674 LVFANLL
+674 LVYANLL

-749 LSRRTLRTIKE
+749 LSRSTLKTIKQ

-781 NPILAAGA
+781 NPMLAATA

-800 SMRLKKFK
+800 SIRLKKFK